1 MIPLAASR
9 TIQSLDEIVWA
20 INPRHD
26 TLESLA
32 NYLSRFSQEF
42 LALASVRCL
51 LDVPTVLPQISLSA
65 ELRHNL
71 VLAAREALQNVVSH
85 ARATGVRVTLALE
98 DRTLSITIADDGRG
112 FELPAVGIE
121 GNGLRNMR
129 KRLEDVGGSLTVTST
144 PGQGTLVTFRVEL
157 TPSLHGRVVGKL
169 EAGP

>member
-71 VLAAREALQNVVSH
+71 VLASREALQNVVSH
-85 ARATGVRVTLALE
+85 ARATEVRVALALE
-98 DRTLSITIADDGRG
+98 DRTLSITIADDGWG
-112 FELPAVGIE
+112 FELASVGTE

-129 KRLEDVGGSLTVTST
+129 KRLEDVGGILAVVST
-144 PGQGTLVTFRVEL
+144 PGHGTLVTFRIEL
-157 TPSLHGRVVGKL
+157 NPALHGRVVGKP
-169 EAGP
+169 EVGP